1 MQLLFGAAANLYLPS
16 EYQTFRRSAAK
27 QASPGSAVENL
38 HVNSS
43 VQLEIKTTVFIAQRE
58 LPNAGAF
65 SGFQNELCLCVASL

>member
-1 MQLLFGAAANLYLPS
+1 MQLLFGAADNLYLHS
-16 EYQTFRRSAAK
+16 EYHSFRRPAAK
-27 QASPGSAVENL
+27 QGSSGSSVEDL

-65 SGFQNELCLCVASL
+65 SGFQNELCAYA